1 MALILT
7 SQAEFTALLAKEAED
22 KELVFFIHGFNVQTK
37 DMLTSTDN
45 MQTNFD
51 SSPQNQP
58 NEVLVVPVDWA
69 CTDPEGLFGKTL
81 APVKDY
87 HPDQAASETAGN
99 ALWQLF
105 SGLKKE
111 NSAHTLNVIGHS
123 MGNRVLR
130 CVGQAAVPEGDAS
143 WTKESLK
150 DNTLLQA
157 APKDLKSNENFF
169 ENIFFVSADIPETV
183 FDEPDGTDIE
193 QAEHALQSGVAAL
206 AVMTKR
212 MHVLHA
218 GGHDADLN
226 GSFLLNKGHARLGS
240 RGPWSSGLL
249 GLGEKSA
256 KVWDKVAPLLEYDGI
271 PTPDN
276 ENNGNVHVQ
285 DCSAWNRKADPTPLG
300 PVPKGHSYQFYPQ
313 SVAYYLKHMT
323 KGV

>member
-1 MALILT
+1 MALDHVALTLT

-193 QAEHALQSGVAAL
+193 QAEHALKSGVAAL

-218 GGHDADLN
+218 DGHDGALKL
-226 GSFLLNKGHARLGS
+226 SIITNKGHARLGS
-240 RGPWSSGLL
+240 RGPWSSELL
-249 GLGEKSA
+249 VLEKGKRSD
-256 KVWDKVAPLLEYDGI
+256 VWNKIAPLLEYDGI
-271 PTPDN
+271 ATPDN

-285 DCSAWNRKADPTPLG
+285 DCSAWNKNIDCTL
-300 PVPKGHSYQFYPQ
+300 GHSYQYDPK
-313 SVAYYLKHMT
+313 SVDYYLTHMT
-323 KGV
+323 KGK